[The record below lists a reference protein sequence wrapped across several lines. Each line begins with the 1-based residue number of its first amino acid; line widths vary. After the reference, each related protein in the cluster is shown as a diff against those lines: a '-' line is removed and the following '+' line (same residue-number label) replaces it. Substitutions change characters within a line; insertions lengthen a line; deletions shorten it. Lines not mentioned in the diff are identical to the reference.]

1 MSAISLSPSNAFPVR
16 HDWARSEVEALFDLP
31 FAELLHRAGSAHRQ
45 HFDPAEVQVSTLLSV
60 KTGGCPED
68 CGYCPQAARYHT
80 GVDTTKL
87 METDAVVEKAKQA
100 KAAGASRFCMGAA
113 WRSPKDRDVPK
124 VAAMIREVKALGL
137 ETCATLGMLS
147 GTQAQ
152 ALKDAGLDYY
162 NHNLDTDPEFY
173 GDIIHTREM
182 QDRLDT
188 LTHVRDAGMKT
199 CCGGIVGMGESR
211 RQRAG
216 LLQTLANLP
225 AHPDSV
231 PINRLVQV
239 EGTPLA
245 GTAELDPFE
254 FVRTVA
260 VARIIMPKS
269 MVRLSAGRESM
280 SDELQALCFAAGAN
294 SIFYG
299 EKLLTTGNP
308 DTERDL
314 ALFAR
319 LGLRPMQVESAK
331 DDRIDTCTTT
341 VHAGITEAA

>member
-1 MSAISLSPSNAFPVR
+1 MFPVR
-16 HDWARSEVEALFDLP
+16 HDWSRSEVEALFALP
-31 FAELLHRAGSAHRQ
+31 FTELLHRAGSAHRQ

-80 GVDTTKL
+80 GVEATKL
-87 METDAVVEKAKQA
+87 MATDAVVEKARQA

-147 GTQAQ
+147 NEQAH
-152 ALKDAGLDYY
+152 ALRDAGLDYY
-162 NHNLDTDPEFY
+162 NHNLDTAPEFY
-173 GDIIHTREM
+173 GEVIHTREY

-188 LTHVRDAGMKT
+188 LGHVRDAGMKT
-199 CCGGIVGMGESR
+199 CSGGIVGMGESR
-211 RQRAG
+211 GQRAG
-216 LLQTLANLP
+216 LLQALANLP

-231 PINRLVQV
+231 PINRLVKV

-254 FVRTVA
+254 FVRTIA
-260 VARIIMPKS
+260 AARILMPKS
-269 MVRLSAGRESM
+269 MVRLSAGRETM

-299 EKLLTTGNP
+299 ETLLTTGNP
-308 DTERDL
+308 DVERDQ

-319 LGLRPMQVESAK
+319 LGLRPMALNAAV
-331 DDRIDTCTTT
+331 DDHIDACSTT